1 MTSIVIDRLNEED
14 FRRAIENRLREKQAS
29 VAIERL
35 RRLLAP
41 YAGPGKILSERFLT
55 VETSDFVLS
64 GWEALDESIR
74 RYDRPGS
81 PITAI
86 SIAFGWPGEEPRPRD
101 ASGHLSPYL
110 ETRYFTDA
118 AFPFSESTRDDLLDG
133 YSSYGCTWGDDCE
146 ATDTALSVG
155 GIDDLHTALTDLEE
169 VLLGSDSP
177 DEDGLRAG
185 SLGACLLSALLVQA
199 VSEQI
204 DQHGL
209 PRPLCVMSGSSGV
222 YPFFDAPVA
231 GMPVEAPPATP
242 EWFEDA
248 SPAVPVMPEDI
259 SQGAPA
265 CRYSSLLMTGIP
277 RAKKRAV
284 LVLEEDA
291 DEMASRIARLRSND
305 ETAEQDQPV
314 PAEDHAEP
322 PVPGLSGASP
332 LLVKKHPVKLPDEC
346 DAFAP
351 SLPVSPEPPVDATAD
366 AEPVPVNL
374 DADDW
379 LKRLTLGPLEP
390 ERGWSAQEFAVP
402 EPAMAAKD
410 PAGVPPVQAD
420 LPGEAG
426 AQTPPAPPRR
436 NELRAAMAAVS
447 SVLSQIRALWRGR
460 NGPAPTPRK
469 RFPPR

>member
-14 FRRAIENRLREKQAS
+14 FRRAIENRLREKQAN

-41 YAGPGKILSERFLT
+41 YAGPGKILPERFLT
-55 VETSDFVLS
+55 VETTDFVLS
-64 GWEALDESIR
+64 GWEALGESIR
-74 RYDRPGS
+74 QYDRPGS

-86 SIAFGWPGEEPRPRD
+86 SIAFGWPGEEPRPRN
-101 ASGHLSPYL
+101 AQGHLQPYV

-133 YSSYGCTWGDDCE
+133 YSSYGCSWGDDCE
-146 ATDTALSVG
+146 AVDTALSVG
-155 GIDDLHTALTDLEE
+155 GIADLHTALTDLEE
-169 VLLGSDSP
+169 GLLASDSP

-231 GMPVEAPPATP
+231 GMPVEAPRAAP

-248 SPAVPVMPEDI
+248 APVAAPPMPEDI

-291 DEMASRIARLRSND
+291 DEMASRIARLRSKI
-305 ETAEQDQPV
+305 
-314 PAEDHAEP
+314 
-322 PVPGLSGASP
+322 G
-332 LLVKKHPVKLPDEC
+332 
-346 DAFAP
+346 
-351 SLPVSPEPPVDATAD
+351 
-366 AEPVPVNL
+366 
-374 DADDW
+374 
-379 LKRLTLGPLEP
+379 
-390 ERGWSAQEFAVP
+390 
-402 EPAMAAKD
+402 
-410 PAGVPPVQAD
+410 
-420 LPGEAG
+420 
-426 AQTPPAPPRR
+426 
-436 NELRAAMAAVS
+436 RAHV
-447 SVLSQIRALWRGR
+447 
-460 NGPAPTPRK
+460 
-469 RFPPR
+469 